1 MFSRLNKTI
10 INAIDSVMNDSVC
23 NFSEWWKDDFETEI
37 IGYLEHNEIYV

>member
-10 INAIDSVMNDSVC
+10 IDVIESVMNDSVC

-37 IGYLEHNEIYV
+37 